1 MVKGAGSGVVG
12 TLLDDA
18 VLAGTELVLASTVE
32 LGAELLVLS
41 SSPSI
46 VLPGTDLL
54 VLSSTVVFATVEA
67 TVESGL
73 ELLVETPV
81 VSGVVGTLLDDAV
94 LAGTELVLAAIVE
107 TTVETIEL
115 TA

>member
-1 MVKGAGSGVVG
+1 MNGAGSGVVG

-41 SSPSI
+41 STI
-46 VLPGTDLL
+46 
-54 VLSSTVVFATVEA
+54 VFATVAA
-67 TVESGL
+67 TVESGF

-81 VSGVVGTLLDDAV
+81 VSG
-94 LAGTELVLAAIVE
+94 LVESTMVESTMVESTTVESTTVESTTVESTTVEPIVE
-107 TTVETIEL
+107 TAEL